1 MSDDYMYFACIKFIL
16 LAKQGCAFHEC
27 SPMLWDI
34 SGVPSWEKVMMGMMK
49 MYMKE
54 VLQKHPVIK
63 HLKFGS
69 IIKFQKHK

>member
-1 MSDDYMYFACIKFIL
+1 
-16 LAKQGCAFHEC
+16 
-27 SPMLWDI
+27 MLWDI